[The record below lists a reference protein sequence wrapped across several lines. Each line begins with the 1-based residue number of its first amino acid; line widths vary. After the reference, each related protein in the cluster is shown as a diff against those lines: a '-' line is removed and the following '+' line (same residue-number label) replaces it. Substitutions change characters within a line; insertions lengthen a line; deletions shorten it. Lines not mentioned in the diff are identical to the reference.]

1 MGMLNNHDIAWM
13 ENTVR
18 EIIGEW
24 DTTINIYSKLPLNEQ
39 PNYNHLMHEFT
50 GDSYCTILIIQAE
63 RKDIV
68 NNMTNDPD
76 SDNLDF
82 GKKNL
87 GTFLYAIPD
96 VLDGKQYIP
105 SLHDLVTI
113 GDGEVYYIR
122 NIRNRIGE
130 TLITVKRFTGHKPK
144 ITPTTDNNVIIG
156 NYDWSGEDG

>member
-1 MGMLNNHDIAWM
+1 MGMLNNHDISWM

-18 EIIGEW
+18 EIISEW
-24 DTTINIYSKLPLNEQ
+24 DTTINIYSRLPLDKQ

-50 GDSYCTILIIQAE
+50 GDSYCTMLTIQAE

-76 SDNLDF
+76 ADNLDF
-82 GKKNL
+82 GNKNL

-96 VLDGKQYIP
+96 VLDGERYLP

-122 NIRNRIGE
+122 NTRSRIGE
-130 TLITVKRFTGHKPK
+130 TLITIKRFTGHKPK
-144 ITPTTDNNVIIG
+144 ITPTTDGNIIIG
-156 NYDWSGEDG
+156 NYDWSGDNG